1 MISKSWSS
9 CLSLG
14 GSASRC
20 SRPCIRPRSSEIS
33 EVFFHMRTAKRTI
46 KTTRPIDKANASE
59 WCQKERMESQAAKT
73 QAIPSRNRTRKV
85 SHQSCRWRFS
95 NCSKREVTAERASPP
110 DDELREGRVGRW
122 FPSAFIVG
130 AIRANQGP
138 WSQVEL
144 QP

>member
-14 GSASRC
+14 GSASRY

-59 WCQKERMESQAAKT
+59 WCQKERMESQAART
-73 QAIPSRNRTRKV
+73 QAIPSRNRTKKV

-95 NCSKREVTAERASPP
+95 NCSKREVTAERG
-110 DDELREGRVGRW
+110 DEPREGRDGCW
-122 FPSAFIVG
+122 FPSAIIVG
-130 AIRANQGP
+130 ALRANQGP
-138 WSQVEL
+138 WSQVE
-144 QP
+144 